1 MGLVS
6 ETASIWKERMV
17 GGPADVLPPAARDGP
32 GDAAGAALR
41 EQIRRLKGREGGDGG
56 IDLRPASAYEAV
68 TRQMVETLTDELR
81 EIKLRLNN
89 LIFMLAGAIVLDVM
103 IRLIAP

>member
-1 MGLVS
+1 MG
-6 ETASIWKERMV
+6 ASSRDWVLWKERMV
-17 GGPADVLPPAARDGP
+17 SGPADVLPPAARDGP
-32 GDAAGAALR
+32 GEAAGAALR
-41 EQIRRLKGREGGDGG
+41 EQIRRLKGRDGADGG

-68 TRQMVETLTDELR
+68 TRQMVETMTDELR

>member
-1 MGLVS
+1 MS
-6 ETASIWKERMV
+6 
-17 GGPADVLPPAARDGP
+17 GPADLLPGAARDGP
-32 GDAAGAALR
+32 GEAGRAEAAGAALR
-41 EQIRRLKGREGGDGG
+41 EQIRRLKGRDGGDGGG

-89 LIFMLAGAIVLDVM
+89 LIFMLAGAIVLDVA
-103 IRLIAP
+103 IRLIGG